1 VSIDR
6 MLRQVELGKALVN
19 FVEYGFHY
27 LWTRHFSDLRDAD
40 SVALVISVIMFIR
53 SQDGWS

>member
-1 VSIDR
+1 MMKREQAHILFYTSKDRAVSIDR

-27 LWTRHFSDLRDAD
+27 L
-40 SVALVISVIMFIR
+40 
-53 SQDGWS
+53 